1 MFPWL
6 EALVNQYANQ
16 HQQHRLHHAHLLYG
30 EQGTGKR
37 ALAQSLC
44 EALLCEKSV
53 NMQPCGHCKGCKLNQ
68 AGTHPDLMVI
78 SDEGSSIGVDA
89 IRAIGDFIVHSAQ
102 QGGAKCVIVPNAQ
115 RMTVAASNA
124 LLKTLEEPNNACY
137 IWLLAP
143 STANL
148 PATILS
154 RCAKQQ
160 VNVVVEP
167 RVLGWLQEHAGEA
180 LKYEFSGMYQSQPLL
195 LRHWQENDELEKI
208 QALYQTVYNEQMNT
222 DEQKLVDIL
231 TQNSQYI
238 AIFRL
243 FISQYL
249 LHKSYQGLAFDA
261 LERCNAQL
269 KQFSEHLVQTPGINM
284 TLALSQLLRVLKQE
298 LA

>member
-6 EALVNQYANQ
+6 ASLVEQYANQ
-16 HQQHRLHHAHLLYG
+16 HQQNRLHHAHLLYG
-30 EQGTGKR
+30 KEGTGKR

-44 EALLCEKSV
+44 EALLCEQSE
-53 NMQPCGHCKGCKLNQ
+53 NMQPCGRCKGCKLNQ
-68 AGTHPDLMVI
+68 AGTHPDLMII
-78 SDEGSSIGVDA
+78 SDEGGSIGVDS

-102 QGGAKCVIVPNAQ
+102 QGGAKCVIVPDAQ

-124 LLKTLEEPNNACY
+124 LLKTLEEPNSACY

-143 STANL
+143 GTANL
-148 PATILS
+148 SATILS

-160 VNVVVEP
+160 VNVTVGP
-167 RVLGWLQEHAGEA
+167 QLQNWLKDNASEA
-180 LKYEFSGMYQSQPLL
+180 LEYDFSAMYHSQPLL

-208 QALYQTVYNEQMNT
+208 QALYQAVYNEQINA

-298 LA
+298 LG